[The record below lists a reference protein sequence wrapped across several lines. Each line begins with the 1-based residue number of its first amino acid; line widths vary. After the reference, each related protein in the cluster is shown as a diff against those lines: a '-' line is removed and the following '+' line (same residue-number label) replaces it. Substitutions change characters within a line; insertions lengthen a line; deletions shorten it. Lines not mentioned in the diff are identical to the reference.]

1 MPAGWKGKE
10 KPTRFVEQHKSSG
23 TRLVGRYGLRL
34 GRSLGL
40 NFKLLKVGAPRST
53 SWKPQKRVGDR
64 RSHGDSART
73 GRTYTRGDCKV
84 GRDTHGRET
93 IGFLPHRSFSSHDRP
108 GDDSTTTHRAR
119 SRVAGRTAR
128 YSCPPRAACWHGLA
142 CHCCFLGL

>member
-1 MPAGWKGKE
+1 ML
-10 KPTRFVEQHKSSG
+10 HKSSG

-84 GRDTHGRET
+84 GLDTHGRET
-93 IGFLPHRSFSSHDRP
+93 IGFFPHRSFSSHDRP
-108 GDDSTTTHRAR
+108 GDESTTPH
-119 SRVAGRTAR
+119 V
-128 YSCPPRAACWHGLA
+128 PPRSYSRCRPYREIFLLPSCSLLAWPGLPLLLSRPIG
-142 CHCCFLGL
+142 HCCY